1 MAEAVPDDVI
11 RITVTI
17 SSAGGSGR
25 NRLRYH
31 TISPKW
37 PHYESG
43 LVSVVTRWRV
53 AMSQR

>member
-1 MAEAVPDDVI
+1 MAEAVPDGVI
-11 RITVTI
+11 RRTVTI

-25 NRLRYH
+25 NRLRHH

-37 PHYESG
+37 PHYELG
-43 LVSVVTRWRV
+43 LVSVATRWRV